1 MYRSNMKGKLFFF
14 IYNEESKK
22 LFKHKYFDSFVNTS
36 LNLDNEFK
44 GNKRIRKSELRI
56 FDENKFDASFE
67 IILKF
72 MKNYRVQYSSK
83 KRVSQISKSFM
94 VNKGIIK
101 KSITQKI
108 ILSEEYQKKNGVVG
122 RILI

>member
-1 MYRSNMKGKLFFF
+1 MYRSNLKGKLFFF
-14 IYNEESKK
+14 IYNEENKK